1 MTSPNQSDFEP
12 AVRKF
17 LELFEYRDGHLYRKH
32 GQFAGKAGTLH
43 HTGYVQ
49 VKVGKK
55 NYRAHRIIF
64 AMHHGYL
71 PDYIDHIDGNSLNNQ
86 IENLREATNQQNQ
99 YNVGL
104 VIRNKSGAKNV
115 IWNRNRWKVY
125 MRINKKMTYV
135 GAFEDFELAELVAVE
150 ARNKFHREFVK
161 HD

>member
-1 MTSPNQSDFEP
+1 MTSVNTDDFAPEI
-12 AVRKF
+12 RRF
-17 LELFEYRDGHLYRKH
+17 LELFEYRNGDLYRKH

-43 HTGYVQ
+43 HTGYTQ

-64 AMHHGYL
+64 AMHHGYF
-71 PDYIDHIDGNSLNNQ
+71 PDYVDHIDGNRLNNR

-104 VIRNKSGAKNV
+104 ISRNKSGAKNV
-115 IWNRNRWKVY
+115 VWDRNRWKVY
-125 MRINKKMTYV
+125 MRINKKMTHI
-135 GAFEDFELAELVAVE
+135 GAFEDFELAELVATE
-150 ARNKFHREFVK
+150 ARNKFHGEFVK